1 MDSGRPSATAMAV
14 AVSRDSHRAY
24 DEPPWILDDPF
35 ALSLVGPAWR
45 DIRASD
51 ELTLSEPMR
60 RQNRSSIV
68 ARSRYSEDRLLAGG
82 YRQYVILGAGL
93 DSFAWRRPDL
103 VGQMRVVEVDH
114 PATQAWKRARADDL
128 GLPIQ
133 DGHSFVPVDFETEPL
148 ELGLNRARL
157 DRSQPIFFSWLGVI
171 VYLTTEAVQ
180 ATLRTVAACAPG
192 SEIVLSYD
200 ASEPFL
206 DEIARKMVDV
216 ESKLVAAAGEPYSL
230 KLSPAEAEALVERCG
245 LEVVEHMTPDDLC
258 DRYFSDRT
266 DGLRPSAAERLI
278 AARVMG

>member
-1 MDSGRPSATAMAV
+1 MDSGQPSATAMAV

-24 DEPPWILDDPF
+24 DQPPWIFDDPY

-45 DIRASD
+45 DIRSSN
-51 ELTLSEPMR
+51 ERSLGEPVQ

-103 VGQMRVVEVDH
+103 VSEMRVVEIDH
-114 PATQAWKRARADDL
+114 PATQTWKRARADDL
-128 GLPIQ
+128 GLPIL
-133 DGHSFVPVDFETEPL
+133 DGHTFVPVDFETETL
-148 ELGLNRARL
+148 ELGLYRARL
-157 DRSQPIFFSWLGVI
+157 DQSQPIFFSWLGVI
-171 VYLTTEAVQ
+171 VYLTTQAIE

-192 SEIVLSYD
+192 SEVVLSYD

-206 DEIARKMVDV
+206 DETAREMVDA
-216 ESKLVAAAGEPYSL
+216 ESRLVVTVGEPYTL
-230 KLSPAEAEALVERCG
+230 TFSPAEVEALVERCG
-245 LEVVEHMTPDDLC
+245 LEVTEHPTPDDLFN
-258 DRYFSDRT
+258 RYFSDRS

-278 AARVMG
+278 AARVLG